1 MSSTKTDD
9 ASVSAFTQKEIEYMA
24 SQRLGRLATVGPHG
38 QPHVVPVAFR
48 YNPDLDTIDISGH
61 GFARR
66 KKWRDV
72 HSNAKVAF
80 VVDDL
85 ASVQPWAPRGIEIRG
100 TAEVLH
106 SGGKTVA
113 PHFDDEMFRISPRRI
128 YTWGLAEGEER
139 FGGSGRDF
147 RG

>member
-1 MSSTKTDD
+1 MCVFFVLFSKYRFMFFFFFFSSRRRHTRWPRDWSSD
-9 ASVSAFTQKEIEYMA
+9 VCSS
-24 SQRLGRLATVGPHG
+24 
-38 QPHVVPVAFR
+38 
-48 YNPDLDTIDISGH
+48 DL
-61 GFARR
+61 RR

-128 YTWGLAEGEER
+128 DR
-139 FGGSGRDF
+139 KSVV
-147 RG
+147 

>member
-1 MSSTKTDD
+1 M
-9 ASVSAFTQKEIEYMA
+9 SAFTHEEIDYLT
-24 SQRLGRLATVGPHG
+24 SQRLGRLATVGRDG

-61 GFARR
+61 GFAKR